1 VTAPTAFHQD
11 PDLSAQLNTVES
23 IDRITPSSKA
33 EMDQAL
39 EVLHA
44 AKDKWISLEL
54 EHKIQVLDQLL
65 QDFNHVAKEWVDLSM
80 QGKGIPKKTFG
91 EGEEWF
97 NIAISNRLVRLY
109 RKSLEEIIQ
118 QGKPSIPGPITE
130 NPNGQLSVQVFPQK
144 TIDRLLLL
152 GTTCQVIMPPGMTR
166 EDLLENQ
173 ASAYLRGDPTGK
185 ITLVLGAGNTSFL
198 IPGDI
203 LAKLFG
209 DGQVVIFKPNP
220 LNEFLGPLVEYAF
233 RSLIEPGYMRV
244 VYGGAE
250 QGAYLSHHDLDDE
263 LHMTGSHHTFEAI
276 VFGPGEEGSQRKA
289 ARTPQLKKRFTAE
302 LGNIT
307 PVIVVP
313 GDWSESEIQTQG
325 IKIATWLVYNAGFAC
340 PAPRL
345 VIQSKNWPL
354 RDQLNQAIKEAFS
367 RVETRHAFYP
377 GSEKLHA
384 DFVAAHPGST
394 LVGDPPQGHL
404 PWTYLTDVDPA
415 DVDNICFK
423 EEQFCSILSETALEV
438 DSVSEFIGKAVSFVN
453 QHVWGTLHAILI
465 VDPKTAR
472 DPEIAAAV
480 EQAIADLRYG
490 TVAVNQHPAISYY
503 IGLTTWGGFPGHD
516 IYDIQ
521 SGTGVVNNTLMLSNP
536 EKSVMRAPFNLSPD
550 PFVLSTLRA
559 HEFGAK
565 MAAYEAEPSLRKLPS
580 ILWTVLRGPH
590 QHVFENEWSLF
601 PYE

>member
-1 VTAPTAFHQD
+1 MVELSTFQVKSDTLNFNASLGRFD
-11 PDLSAQLNTVES
+11 PIA
-23 IDRITPSSKA
+23 PSSIP

-39 EVLHA
+39 EELHDSKA
-44 AKDKWISLEL
+44 RWINLDLDRKVE
-54 EHKIQVLDQLL
+54 ILDQLMD
-65 QDFNHVAKEWVDLSM
+65 DFNHVAQEWVDLSM
-80 QGKGIPKKTFG
+80 RAKGVTENSFG

-97 NIAISNRLVRLY
+97 NIAISNRLIRLY
-109 RKSLEEIIQ
+109 RSALAEIKHN
-118 QGKPSIPGPITE
+118 GVPSIPGPFTT

-144 TIDRLLLL
+144 KIDRLLLR
-152 GTTCQVIMPPGMTR
+152 GTTCQIIMPPGFSQ
-166 EDLLENQ
+166 EELLENQ
-173 ASAYLRGDPTGK
+173 ASLYRREEIEGK

-209 DGQVVIFKPNP
+209 EGHVIIFKPNP
-220 LNEFLGPLVEYAF
+220 LNEYLGPLVEYAF

-250 QGAYLSHHDLDDE
+250 QGSYLSHHELVDD

-276 VFGPGEEGSQRKA
+276 VFGRK
-289 ARTPQLKKRFTAE
+289 PMLNKRFTAE

-313 GDWSESEIQTQG
+313 GDWSADDIQTQG

-345 VIQSKNWPL
+345 VIQSRNWPL
-354 RDQLNQAIKEAFS
+354 RDQLNQAITSAFS

-377 GSEKLHA
+377 GA
-384 DFVAAHPGST
+384 DQVHEDFLSAHPGST
-394 LVGDPPQGHL
+394 LVGETPPGHL
-404 PWTYLTDVDPA
+404 PWTYLTDVDA
-415 DVDNICFK
+415 SDVDNICFK
-423 EEQFCSILSETALEV
+423 EEQFCSILSETALEADTV
-438 DSVSEFIGKAVSFVN
+438 PQFIDQAVSFVN
-453 QHVWGTLHAILI
+453 DHVWGTLHAILI
-465 VDPKTAR
+465 VDPKAAK
-472 DPEIAAAV
+472 DPEIKSAL
-480 EQAIADLRYG
+480 EKAIADLRYG
-490 TVAVNQHPAISYY
+490 TVAVNQYPAISYY

-536 EKSVMRAPFNLSPD
+536 QKSVMRAPFEMSPG

-559 HEFGAK
+559 HEFGVK
-565 MAAYEAEPSLRKLPS
+565 MAAYEANPSLRKLPS
-580 ILWTVLRGPH
+580 ILWTVLRGP
-590 QHVFENEWSLF
+590 QKHVFKSEWSIF
-601 PYE
+601 R

>member
-1 VTAPTAFHQD
+1 MVELSTFQVKSDTLNFNASLGRFD
-11 PDLSAQLNTVES
+11 PIA
-23 IDRITPSSKA
+23 PSSIP

-39 EVLHA
+39 EELHDSKA
-44 AKDKWISLEL
+44 RWINLDLDRKVE
-54 EHKIQVLDQLL
+54 ILDQLME
-65 QDFNHVAKEWVDLSM
+65 DFNHVAQEWVDLSM
-80 QGKGIPKKTFG
+80 RAKGVPENSFG

-97 NIAISNRLVRLY
+97 NIAISNRLIRLY
-109 RKSLEEIIQ
+109 RSALEEIKHN
-118 QGKPSIPGPITE
+118 GVPSIPGPITT

-144 TIDRLLLL
+144 KIDRLLLR
-152 GTTCQVIMPPGMTR
+152 GTTCQVIMPPGFSQ
-166 EDLLENQ
+166 EELLENQ
-173 ASAYLRGDPTGK
+173 ASLYRREEIEGK

-209 DGQVVIFKPNP
+209 EGHVIIFKPNP
-220 LNEFLGPLVEYAF
+220 LNEYLGPLVEYAF

-250 QGAYLSHHDLDDE
+250 QGSYLSHHELVDD

-276 VFGPGEEGSQRKA
+276 VFGPGEEGARRKSD
-289 ARTPQLKKRFTAE
+289 RKPMLNKRFTAE

-313 GDWSESEIQTQG
+313 GDWSADDIQTQG

-345 VIQSKNWPL
+345 VIQSRNWPL
-354 RDQLNQAIKEAFS
+354 RDQLNQAITSAFS

-377 GSEKLHA
+377 GA
-384 DFVAAHPGST
+384 DQVHEDFLSAHPGST
-394 LVGDPPQGHL
+394 LVGDTPQGHL
-404 PWTYLTDVDPA
+404 PWTYLTDVDA
-415 DVDNICFK
+415 SDVDNICFK
-423 EEQFCSILSETALEV
+423 EEQFCSILSETALEADTV
-438 DSVSEFIGKAVSFVN
+438 PQFIDQAVSFVN
-453 QHVWGTLHAILI
+453 EHVWGTLHAILI
-465 VDPKTAR
+465 VDPKAAK
-472 DPEIAAAV
+472 DPEIKSV
-480 EQAIADLRYG
+480 LEKAIADLRYG
-490 TVAVNQHPAISYY
+490 TVAVNQYPAISYY

-536 EKSVMRAPFNLSPD
+536 QKSVMRAPFELSPD

-565 MAAYEAEPSLRKLPS
+565 MAAYEANPSLRKLPG
-580 ILWTVLRGPH
+580 ILWTVLRGP
-590 QHVFENEWSLF
+590 QKHVFKSEWSIF
-601 PYE
+601 R